1 MLHKTIKRSLAN
13 IRDTSL
19 NQHVSKGET
28 DFTIKQKNGNLTHF
42 KLPPQQN
49 KRLDKNLQSLF
60 LI

>member
-42 KLPPQQN
+42 KLPPQQ
-49 KRLDKNLQSLF
+49 K
-60 LI
+60 